1 MIPLRKDLE
10 KFFNDEQLA
19 IKYFYDKNILC
30 YIPCCPVD
38 GSSMKQISSLRYKC
52 RKKTHR
58 KIYSALT
65 QTIFKNLQ
73 IKINDLIYLM
83 HMWICEVSVKSI
95 LLLLLLIL
103 TKSIKQ

>member
-52 RKKTHR
+52 RKKTLR
-58 KIYSALT
+58 KIYSVLR
-65 QTIFKNLQ
+65 KLYS
-73 IKINDLIYLM
+73 KI
-83 HMWICEVSVKSI
+83 CK
-95 LLLLLLIL
+95 
-103 TKSIKQ
+103 